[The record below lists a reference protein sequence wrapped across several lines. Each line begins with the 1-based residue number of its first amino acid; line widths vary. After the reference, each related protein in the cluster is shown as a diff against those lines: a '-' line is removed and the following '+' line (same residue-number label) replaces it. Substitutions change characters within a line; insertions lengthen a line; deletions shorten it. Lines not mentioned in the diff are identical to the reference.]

1 MSEIHLIIKQYIDTS
16 ILLNKLENV
25 ALMIE
30 SEYLPQRSTRLT
42 NIQIN
47 KGEGYNNSEY
57 LDIYIRDSAG
67 YNRSFNNLYGIHNYG
82 ILISIDYNKD
92 ESLIIPFLREI
103 LKEIPELLV
112 YDEETPK
119 GIDCYVYNK
128 QFFDSNQG
136 TDYYAIMDKNPPK
149 SLNDLA

>member
-1 MSEIHLIIKQYIDTS
+1 MDAIHLISKQYINTS

-25 ALMIE
+25 ALTIE
-30 SEYLPQRSTRLT
+30 SEYLPQRSIRLA
-42 NIQIN
+42 NVQIK

-57 LDIYIRDSAG
+57 LDIYIRDLEG
-67 YNRSFNNLYGIHNYG
+67 YNTSFNNLYGINNYG
-82 ILISIDYNKD
+82 ILVEIDYNKN
-92 ESLIIPFLREI
+92 ENLIVPFLREI
-103 LKEIPELLV
+103 LKEMPELLV

-128 QFFDSNQG
+128 QFFDNNPG
-136 TDYYAIMDKNPPK
+136 TDYYAVLDKNPPK

>member
-1 MSEIHLIIKQYIDTS
+1 MANTIYIINKQYINTN
-16 ILLNKLENV
+16 ILLSKLKKV
-25 ALMIE
+25 AQQLSFQLRQFDNDYPI
-30 SEYLPQRSTRLT
+30 
-42 NIQIN
+42 NINIFN
-47 KGEGYNNSEY
+47 EKNDL
-57 LDIYIRDSAG
+57 LDIYLRDVVG
-67 YNRSFNNLYGIHNYG
+67 YNRSFNNLYGIQNYG
-82 ILISIDYNKD
+82 ILMSIDYHKD
-92 ESLIIPFLREI
+92 EKPIVPFLKEV

-136 TDYYAIMDKNPPK
+136 TNYYAIMDKNPPK